1 MVSIFKPLLEKD
13 NSLPKGEKGT
23 LSTIVDKLKIVS
35 IPKGELITSVGEI
48 GLEMYWVLEGEC

>member
-48 GLEMYWVLEGEC
+48 GLEMY